1 MENIGENKTDTEEA
15 AIPELSRA
23 AFWRSELLY
32 CSVTLSDRII
42 FTRRLAAMVK
52 AGLPLSRALAV
63 LGKQSSK
70 PAMRETVRA
79 LAVRISR
86 GESLHEAFAA
96 SPRVFSP
103 LFVAVVGVGEESGT
117 LPEALLTIS
126 SHLKDTYDLE
136 KRVRTALVYPAVIVV
151 AIILVAVI
159 MLLYVVPVL
168 SATFQELGVELP
180 FSTRLVIGVSTFLH
194 ESLALVLALFAGA
207 LFCIAGISQMRWGK
221 RLFDFFILH
230 VPLISPVV
238 KEVNAARTARTLS
251 SLLSAGI
258 PILETLRVTEE
269 VLQNSYYR
277 GVVRN
282 AHEDVAKGAPLSR
295 VFTQYENLYPPLF
308 SEMVA
313 VGEETGKL
321 STLLGETAEFYEEEV
336 ERATRDM
343 SAVLEPFLMVAIGV
357 AVGFFALAMITPMY
371 SLVNSI

>member
-23 AFWRSELLY
+23 AFLRSELLY
-32 CSVTLSDRII
+32 GSVTLSDRII
-42 FTRRLAAMVK
+42 FTRSLAAMVK

-159 MLLYVVPVL
+159 MLLYVLPVL

-180 FSTRLVIGVSTFLH
+180 LSTRFIIAVSSFLH
-194 ESLALVLALFAGA
+194 DSLSLALAIFACVLLAVA
-207 LFCIAGISQMRWGK
+207 IAAKSKGGK
-221 RLFDFFILH
+221 RFFDWLILH
-230 VPLISPVV
+230 
-238 KEVNAARTARTLS
+238 
-251 SLLSAGI
+251 
-258 PILETLRVTEE
+258 
-269 VLQNSYYR
+269 
-277 GVVRN
+277 
-282 AHEDVAKGAPLSR
+282 
-295 VFTQYENLYPPLF
+295 
-308 SEMVA
+308 
-313 VGEETGKL
+313 
-321 STLLGETAEFYEEEV
+321 
-336 ERATRDM
+336 
-343 SAVLEPFLMVAIGV
+343 
-357 AVGFFALAMITPMY
+357 
-371 SLVNSI
+371 